1 MMKFYLLIFIL
12 TENTL
17 FCMQCASKIV
27 NTLTLNWFRAC
38 NILVFMVH
46 WTEENQFFYFLLL
59 CFQTCILF
67 LFEGIFKLNGIEN
80 LFWWLPSTIHCGSF
94 NVIHH
99 ESVTESVKMTEIYFI
114 SIFEPPRV
122 SGRKYFLQDLSNVNC
137 SKQQAY
143 MKTI

>member
-1 MMKFYLLIFIL
+1 MKFYLLIFIL
-12 TENTL
+12 TENYFFKLWEHRGRGTNKKYSFL
-17 FCMQCASKIV
+17 HAICIKNCKYPPPLSLA
-27 NTLTLNWFRAC
+27 LTLNWFRAC

-99 ESVTESVKMTEIYFI
+99 QSVTESVKMT
-114 SIFEPPRV
+114 
-122 SGRKYFLQDLSNVNC
+122 
-137 SKQQAY
+137 
-143 MKTI
+143 